1 MATPHDDAPPAPI
14 ADDLI
19 TMAVER
25 AVQVW
30 EGQNGA
36 SIKVNPGPVR
46 VLIEDAYAR
55 GRREAIEEAAQ
66 AAEECSG
73 GDYETRP
80 RHVIATK
87 IRRLGAVS
95 R

>member
-1 MATPHDDAPPAPI
+1 MATPHDDDAPPAPI

-55 GRREAIEEAAQ
+55 GRREAIEGAARFLRTDEGNAH
-66 AAEECSG
+66 AADDIEQWERERREERGS
-73 GDYETRP
+73 
-80 RHVIATK
+80 K
-87 IRRLGAVS
+87 
-95 R
+95 

>member
-1 MATPHDDAPPAPI
+1 MATPHDDDAPPAPI

-55 GRREAIEEAAQ
+55 GRREAIEGGVRFLRTDEGSASAADDLEQ
-66 AAEECSG
+66 WERERREERGS
-73 GDYETRP
+73 
-80 RHVIATK
+80 K
-87 IRRLGAVS
+87 
-95 R
+95 